1 MKGLQQVVSAIESL
15 NEHVGRAVSWLA
27 TLLVAVVVYDVFT
40 RYFLQSSMVWVQELE
55 WHLFALMFLLGAAY
69 TYKHDKHVRVDV
81 LYTRFSV
88 KQKAWVNFAGNI
100 LFLLPFS
107 FLIMWTSW
115 DFVLNSFMIGET
127 SPDPGGLPARYILKA
142 AIPVGFFL
150 LFLQGVAVLIKSGL
164 ILFGTT
170 NAGEEQER
178 A

>member
-1 MKGLQQVVSAIESL
+1 MKGLQQIVSAIESL
-15 NEHVGRAVSWLA
+15 NEYVGRTVSWLA
-27 TLLVAVVVYDVFT
+27 ILLVAMVVYDVFT

-81 LYTRFSV
+81 LYTRFTP

-100 LFLLPFS
+100 FFLLPFS
-107 FLIMWTSW
+107 FLIMWSSW

-142 AIPVGFFL
+142 AIPIGFL
-150 LFLQGVAVLIKSGL
+150 LLLLQGVAVLIKSGL
-164 ILFGTT
+164 TLFGANT
-170 NAGEEQER
+170 AGEEQER

>member
-1 MKGLQQVVSAIESL
+1 MKGLQQIVSTIESL
-15 NEHVGRAVSWLA
+15 NEQVGRAVSWLA

-40 RYFLQSSMVWVQELE
+40 RYFLQSSMVWVQELK

-81 LYTRFSV
+81 LYSRFTP
-88 KQKAWVNFAGNI
+88 KQKALVNFAGNI
-100 LFLLPFS
+100 FFLLPFS
-107 FLIMWTSW
+107 FLIMWSSW

-142 AIPVGFFL
+142 AIPIGFL
-150 LFLQGVAVLIKSGL
+150 LLLLQGVAVLIKSWL
-164 ILFGTT
+164 ILFGPNMTR
-170 NAGEEQER
+170 EEQKS